1 MANAWGLGVD
11 LAMQGKYKD
20 WRFGITAKDITTT
33 YTAWSFNLSEREKEV
48 FQQTGNEIPIKSY
61 EVMLPRLNIGVAR
74 YFMPSDNKFQF
85 LAELDLD
92 ITTDGKRSTLIS
104 SKAVSIDPHLGLE
117 ASYKNMLFLRG
128 GVGNFQ
134 SVLDDADTSNK
145 SKVLLFS
152 PSIGVGFK
160 FKGIMVDYA
169 FTSLLTQS
177 NPLYTHIISLRL
189 DLNRGATRRE
199 TEGSTA
205 EYDNRNP

>member
-1 MANAWGLGVD
+1 
-11 LAMQGKYKD
+11 
-20 WRFGITAKDITTT
+20 
-33 YTAWSFNLSEREKEV
+33 
-48 FQQTGNEIPIKSY
+48 
-61 EVMLPRLNIGVAR
+61 MLPRLNFGVAK

-92 ITTDGKRSTLIS
+92 MTTDGKRSTLIS

-117 ASYKNMLFLRG
+117 ASYKNMIFLRG

-134 SVLDDADTSNK
+134 SVLDDADTTNTK
-145 SKVLLFS
+145 KVLLFS
-152 PSIGVGFK
+152 PAVGVGLK
-160 FKGIMVDYA
+160 LKGFVVDYA

-177 NPLYTHIISLRL
+177 NPLYTHIISLRI
-189 DLNRGATRRE
+189 DITKAATRRE